1 MAQGAG
7 IQLEVGL
14 DLAFFR
20 NQLVGLQAVTTG
32 TKLSFGVTFKRLDIQ
47 NELNALA
54 ANIKKRNYFLE
65 VKTNLASEIDNAKKL
80 ADSLARLQQVAQGTK
95 GALPIGTG
103 ALGLKKGAG
112 QPGANEIRALYEA
125 LAMAGAEGFETG
137 TRKNRA
143 QMVAQ
148 IGAVAKDTV
157 AGLLN
162 GLDSEDA
169 KVQAAARSLGE
180 SLIASMKAVLGI
192 ASPSKEFEKI
202 GKNVGEGFEKGALSS
217 MDNAFDALENKMR
230 QRGKIL
236 DTVAR
241 GIFRMLG
248 MDPAAMLQQ
257 AREQR
262 ATSVR
267 TPIAGLLPS
276 FTSRGTREETIRQL
290 TGGGP
295 SVAQGPGMLALS
307 NEALGRR
314 VSAILQEYFKVAE
327 VQVRESFDPREL
339 KRSLNVFSYIAQSLR
354 DAETR
359 TKQARVA
366 ESVDSLMQTIDNA
379 VRTAQARVRISRVQ
393 VAELGPRAQG
403 ALSAGRVAGLL
414 PGRPSQAS
422 VLELNNILAGA
433 IREYFAAV
441 ARGIKPNIGVQGR
454 PLLGPGSAVAG
465 LLPAAGGT
473 TPRGQMRFNA
483 VSTGA
488 VLGQPQILRAP
499 NIPSP
504 IGGAGAGGGVPPR
517 PPSGGGGGGMGGF
530 GRALGGINLPGTGV
544 VREIGN
550 EFAMATKQVLLFGT
564 AYKALAFI
572 TSFPAQ
578 VGQAVGALQSFN
590 NTLKAISPT
599 AEEAR
604 ASNQFIL
611 DIVDRYN
618 VPLQSARDGFTKLYA
633 SMAPAGFSGNE
644 IRELFTGVSQAAAT
658 FGMSADKVD
667 RVNYAFAQMAS
678 KGQVMSEEL
687 KGQLGD
693 VLPGAMGIFAEAAG
707 FKGPDAIQKFSKALE
722 DGAYKGE
729 AMRGLL
735 KNVTVVLT
743 KEFGPGAE
751 GAARTFQGVINR
763 MQNSTKL
770 LYEAFEPVAVGFLNS
785 VVMPLTSGIKTVTD
799 GFNAFFSG
807 TQAKTAGGSA
817 LARQL
822 NELKPSFDGILSN
835 LKQLIPTFQLLG
847 DILLGVAKAFTVIA
861 GNPIT
866 GFLVKVYANVLL
878 VNGVFTLLGGKVL
891 VALIGNISAA
901 IARFVAL
908 NVAVATMQKTTVVA
922 NSTLAGT
929 QLQMALLQKSASM
942 ATGPVI
948 ILRNALL
955 SIANIGL
962 IAIGINVVINGLS
975 ELDRLKKSLAE
986 IGTFSS
992 AKYRK
997 EVSSMAKEDVN
1008 SSLIENRR
1016 TQKSIQ
1022 QELGQYGGPVGAARG
1037 LVTGRDEELRARLL
1051 MVRVKE
1057 QELIRANKTAKAKV
1071 SLDSQVTGGLVPI
1084 EGVGAEGKGAGGSKA
1099 AKAAKERESQLPML
1113 QLELDKTK
1121 ELFAIDQQLI
1131 GARLADNASLVSSL
1145 ELQKQLTELKYRGKQ
1160 IALEQIPIDEQQ
1172 AKMAALA
1179 VEYEKAIMESQL
1191 NLQLDMQK
1199 AREDLQK
1206 GVEETVKGYA
1216 LENEYQQRYYELV
1229 QQGISP
1235 ALAKIRVEV
1244 EKTFRK
1250 EKERIN
1256 TLIEQYELQKAS
1268 LEVQLAALV
1277 AQGNL
1282 SDVDSKRLDD
1292 IKERIRLLD
1301 VEIEKMGLLQSNLPS
1316 AQQSAIATAEGMT
1329 QVSPAQ
1335 MGAERIGI
1343 LKDEI
1348 ADLTNIGNIAITVAD
1363 GIGAAFAQAFQG
1375 LISGSMSAKEALGS
1389 FFKSVGDMFVQMAA
1403 EIIAKQ
1409 MTMIILQTILKAL
1422 GAVGGG
1428 GGGFA
1433 PLDNAGA
1440 TNFSFNPGA
1449 MLEGPGFTPFANGG
1463 IAPRGFQAFANGG
1476 VVNGPTLGLV
1486 GEGKYN
1492 EAIVPLPD
1500 GRSIPVQMQGNGVRD
1515 KMNSNY
1521 NSAPSAPILSMS
1533 FESTSINGVEYVSR
1547 DQLEQAMA
1555 ETRRAAS
1562 RDGAQR
1568 GMTMTL
1574 DRIQNSSSTRRRI
1587 GV

>member
-1 MAQGAG
+1 MAVQDAEL
-7 IQLEVGL
+7 QLKVSL

-20 NQLVGLQAVTTG
+20 QQLSGLGQAAAGYNVPINV
-32 TKLSFGVTFKRLDIQ
+32 KFDRRSVQ
-47 NELNALA
+47 NELNALGR
-54 ANIKKRNYFLE
+54 NISQRTYRLE
-65 VKTNLASEIDNAKKL
+65 VATNISAEIESAKRLAKLLREMPAGSKGVAGTSARGLGQKAFLGIEPNEIKRLYKAAADAGLVSFNESIANNKRKIASELGSVGK
-80 ADSLARLQQVAQGTK
+80 DS
-95 GALPIGTG
+95 
-103 ALGLKKGAG
+103 
-112 QPGANEIRALYEA
+112 
-125 LAMAGAEGFETG
+125 
-137 TRKNRA
+137 
-143 QMVAQ
+143 
-148 IGAVAKDTV
+148 V

-162 GLDSEDA
+162 GLTSQNTQL
-169 KVQAAARSLGE
+169 KQAAQSLGKD
-180 SLIASMKAVLGI
+180 LLASVKNVLGI
-192 ASPSKEFEKI
+192 ASPSREFKEI
-202 GKNVGEGFEKGALSS
+202 GEDSGKGFEQGLIRAMEIAEKSATRQLQRMLDRLARMALMAGGMSAAEISRQAGAGIAQRMMPGPSWAATAPSRSPSIGPSSSGNLLTGAPAMRGLPGSVYGEQKRLVGDILSPSLKEVLRGAANAFADAVRNELNSAVRSVQVRDLGRTMQAALSP
-217 MDNAFDALENKMR
+217 
-230 QRGKIL
+230 QR
-236 DTVAR
+236 T
-241 GIFRMLG
+241 
-248 MDPAAMLQQ
+248 
-257 AREQR
+257 
-262 ATSVR
+262 
-267 TPIAGLLPS
+267 AGLLS
-276 FTSRGTREETIRQL
+276 AGVGRA
-290 TGGGP
+290 P
-295 SVAQGPGMLALS
+295 SV
-307 NEALGRR
+307 
-314 VSAILQEYFKVAE
+314 Y
-327 VQVRESFDPREL
+327 
-339 KRSLNVFSYIAQSLR
+339 
-354 DAETR
+354 
-359 TKQARVA
+359 
-366 ESVDSLMQTIDNA
+366 
-379 VRTAQARVRISRVQ
+379 
-393 VAELGPRAQG
+393 
-403 ALSAGRVAGLL
+403 
-414 PGRPSQAS
+414 
-422 VLELNNILAGA
+422 
-433 IREYFAAV
+433 
-441 ARGIKPNIGVQGR
+441 
-454 PLLGPGSAVAG
+454 
-465 LLPAAGGT
+465 
-473 TPRGQMRFNA
+473 
-483 VSTGA
+483 STGA
-488 VLGQPQILRAP
+488 VGGESRAQMIARRTREAYMRSSLREMDVLGGGAGRD
-499 NIPSP
+499 PSP
-504 IGGAGAGGGVPPR
+504 YSYANRAARPRSAMIPYAAGGALVPMGGGAGGGVPPR
-517 PPSGGGGGGMGGF
+517 PPSGGGGGGMGGMGSF
-530 GRALGGINLPGTGV
+530 GRALGSINLPGTGV

-564 AYKALAFI
+564 AYKALAFL

-633 SMAPAGFSGNE
+633 SMAPAGFKGDE
-644 IRELFTGVSQAAAT
+644 IRDLFTGVSQAAAT

-722 DGAYKGE
+722 DGVYKGE

-891 VALIGNISAA
+891 VTLIGNISAA

-975 ELDRLKKSLAE
+975 ELNRLKKSLAE

-997 EVSSMAKEDVN
+997 EVSSMTKEDVN

-1250 EKERIN
+1250 EKERID
-1256 TLIEQYELQKAS
+1256 TLVEQYELQKAS
-1268 LEVQLAALV
+1268 LEVQLAALA

-1282 SDVDSKRLDD
+1282 SDVDAKRLAD

-1301 VEIEKMGLLQSNLPS
+1301 VELEKVGLLKGGLPDAQTGAITAAERAEQPAPVQVRLEELAEESRKALENLKDPVTQIKAISDSVSESIGSAFKGLITGATTAQEALANVFQSIADSFADMVAQMISEWLKAQLIKGFMGLFP
-1316 AQQSAIATAEGMT
+1316 
-1329 QVSPAQ
+1329 
-1335 MGAERIGI
+1335 
-1343 LKDEI
+1343 
-1348 ADLTNIGNIAITVAD
+1348 
-1363 GIGAAFAQAFQG
+1363 
-1375 LISGSMSAKEALGS
+1375 
-1389 FFKSVGDMFVQMAA
+1389 
-1403 EIIAKQ
+1403 
-1409 MTMIILQTILKAL
+1409 
-1422 GAVGGG
+1422 GGG
-1428 GGGFA
+1428 A
-1433 PLDNAGA
+1433 LAGA
-1440 TNFSFNPGA
+1440 TSAGSTGLSFDSGGMAGFSAPWA
-1449 MLEGPGFTPFANGG
+1449 FAKGG
-1463 IAPRGFQAFANGG
+1463 IAPGGFRAFANGG
-1476 VVNGPTLGLV
+1476 VVTGPTLGLV
-1486 GEGKYN
+1486 GEGRYN
-1492 EAIVPLPD
+1492 EAVIPLPD
-1500 GRSIPVQMQGNGVRD
+1500 GKSVPVDLGGAMGNQIT
-1515 KMNSNY
+1515 SNIVV
-1521 NSAPSAPILSMS
+1521 N
-1533 FESTSINGVEYVSR
+1533 VS
-1547 DQLEQAMA
+1547 
-1555 ETRRAAS
+1555 S
-1562 RDGAQR
+1562 DGK
-1568 GMTMTL
+1568 T
-1574 DRIQNSSSTRRRI
+1574 SSSGAGSDSAGLGRKLEGAVKQVIVDELRPGGLLSGRR
-1587 GV
+1587 